1 MGRQTRPASGTTRGP
16 LRGPLLRSRAGG
28 PSAAAAKNAALLDHS
43 DTFVRACAPGSYSP
57 DAQGDSH
64 HDYDSPYSQ
73 FGDKS
78 SQITLAYPPY
88 PGSPNMLP
96 VPVPAATAAA
106 AAGAAVG
113 GGGGVVSEQTVA
125 PARNERVSLR

>member
-78 SQITLAYPPY
+78 SRITLAYPPY

-96 VPVPAATAAA
+96 VPVPA
-106 AAGAAVG
+106 GAQMPSG
-113 GGGGVVSEQTVA
+113 QMLA
-125 PARNERVSLR
+125 PGLPSSGTSPVRRFERVTWW